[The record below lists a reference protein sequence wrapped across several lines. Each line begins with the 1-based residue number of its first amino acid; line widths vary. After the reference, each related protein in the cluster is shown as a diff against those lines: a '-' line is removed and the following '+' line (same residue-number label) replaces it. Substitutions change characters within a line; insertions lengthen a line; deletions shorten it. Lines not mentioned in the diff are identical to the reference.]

1 MTDIEMDRHR
11 LLLPQ
16 TNKTH
21 INNSIKVHTNI
32 IKPFTEEKI
41 FMAIEHMKKYL
52 LITILYLFNWK
63 ASEKMQNLSDN
74 MDFLKADG

>member
-52 LITILYLFNWK
+52 TINNHFIFIQLESKWK
-63 ASEKMQNLSDN
+63 NAKS
-74 MDFLKADG
+74 